1 MSEMTVRR
9 YLDKL
14 EGKDLI
20 KRTHGGA
27 FAGQE
32 MIEVDYRVRETVRRA
47 EKEAI
52 GRLAWTLIQPG
63 ESVFLDAG
71 STLAYLASA
80 MDDTRRITVVT
91 NSTIVLQ
98 TLENR
103 ANIDTILLGGRVH
116 AASHSLIGPIAEET
130 VAQFR
135 FTKAFLGA
143 VGINL
148 EEGLTQSNVDEVPVK
163 KRVAAN
169 AKEVIVLAD
178 SSKFNRDVLVMF
190 LRLDQLHTIITDTGI
205 PAKYRKSLE
214 ERGIRV
220 LTAGAPPR
228 ARPEPRADRAPL
240 LPDTEGGS
248 LRAGHGSHR
257 AAAPRTLRPG
267 PRGAV
272 PQGYPAQDR
281 VPHAGRPVGVARPSA
296 PSVWATRSLFPGPR
310 SSRSATGSSLSCTAA
325 RARTRGRGA
334 RGRARGSTPA
344 RCGPFRP
351 GRLRASRRQKPVR
364 EVLAQARAARERY
377 GEACDE
383 AARRMGYNPHCQP
396 LSRPAESRLRH
407 QHRRVR
413 LRRTGALPLDGRPR
427 AVEDLLPRRHGP
439 HAPVPARVPGSGRPA
454 PRTTCSSGTA
464 RWP

>member
-1 MSEMTVRR
+1 MKDRIDMVLGILARKGYRSVSELAEDLHVSEMTVRR

-14 EGKDLI
+14 EQKELI

-71 STLAYLASA
+71 STLAYLAAA

-116 AASHSLIGPIAEET
+116 AASHSLIGPIAEEV

-143 VGINL
+143 AGINL

-169 AKEVIVLAD
+169 SKEVIVLAD

-190 LRLDQLHTIITDTGI
+190 LRMDQLHTIITDSGI
-205 PAKYRKSLE
+205 PAEYRRSLE

-220 LTAGAPPR
+220 L
-228 ARPEPRADRAPL
+228 
-240 LPDTEGGS
+240 
-248 LRAGHGSHR
+248 
-257 AAAPRTLRPG
+257 
-267 PRGAV
+267 
-272 PQGYPAQDR
+272 
-281 VPHAGRPVGVARPSA
+281 VA
-296 PSVWATRSLFPGPR
+296 
-310 SSRSATGSSLSCTAA
+310 
-325 RARTRGRGA
+325 
-334 RGRARGSTPA
+334 
-344 RCGPFRP
+344 
-351 GRLRASRRQKPVR
+351 
-364 EVLAQARAARERY
+364 E
-377 GEACDE
+377 
-383 AARRMGYNPHCQP
+383 
-396 LSRPAESRLRH
+396 
-407 QHRRVR
+407 
-413 LRRTGALPLDGRPR
+413 
-427 AVEDLLPRRHGP
+427 
-439 HAPVPARVPGSGRPA
+439 PVPAAGG
-454 PRTTCSSGTA
+454 
-464 RWP
+464 

>member
-1 MSEMTVRR
+1 VVKDRLELVQSILARKGYRSVAELSEDLQVSEMTVRR
-9 YLDKL
+9 YLDRL
-14 EGKDLI
+14 EKSQLI

-71 STLAYLASA
+71 TTLAYLAAA

-103 ANIDTILLGGRVH
+103 ANIDTIALGGRVH

-135 FTKAFLGA
+135 FNKAFLGA

-148 EEGLTQSNVDEVPVK
+148 EEGLTQSNVDEVPIK

-169 AKEVIVLAD
+169 SKEVIVLAD

-190 LRLDQLHTIITDTGI
+190 LRLEQVHTIITDTGL
-205 PAKYRKSLE
+205 PEASRRSLE

-220 LTAGAPPR
+220 LLASTA
-228 ARPEPRADRAPL
+228 
-240 LPDTEGGS
+240 
-248 LRAGHGSHR
+248 
-257 AAAPRTLRPG
+257 
-267 PRGAV
+267 
-272 PQGYPAQDR
+272 
-281 VPHAGRPVGVARPSA
+281 PSA
-296 PSVWATRSLFPGPR
+296 EG
-310 SSRSATGSSLSCTAA
+310 
-325 RARTRGRGA
+325 
-334 RGRARGSTPA
+334 
-344 RCGPFRP
+344 
-351 GRLRASRRQKPVR
+351 
-364 EVLAQARAARERY
+364 
-377 GEACDE
+377 
-383 AARRMGYNPHCQP
+383 
-396 LSRPAESRLRH
+396 
-407 QHRRVR
+407 
-413 LRRTGALPLDGRPR
+413 
-427 AVEDLLPRRHGP
+427 
-439 HAPVPARVPGSGRPA
+439 
-454 PRTTCSSGTA
+454 
-464 RWP
+464 

>member
-1 MSEMTVRR
+1 MKDRIDMVLGILARKGYRSVSELAEDLHVSEMTVRR

-14 EGKDLI
+14 EQKELI

-71 STLAYLASA
+71 STLAYLAAA

-103 ANIDTILLGGRVH
+103 TNIDTILLGGRVH
-116 AASHSLIGPIAEET
+116 AASHSLIGPIAEEV

-169 AKEVIVLAD
+169 SKEVIVLAD

-190 LRLDQLHTIITDTGI
+190 LRLDQLHTIITDGGI
-205 PAKYRKSLE
+205 RAEYRRSLE

-220 LTAGAPPR
+220 L
-228 ARPEPRADRAPL
+228 
-240 LPDTEGGS
+240 
-248 LRAGHGSHR
+248 
-257 AAAPRTLRPG
+257 
-267 PRGAV
+267 
-272 PQGYPAQDR
+272 
-281 VPHAGRPVGVARPSA
+281 VAE
-296 PSVWATRSLFPGPR
+296 L
-310 SSRSATGSSLSCTAA
+310 
-325 RARTRGRGA
+325 
-334 RGRARGSTPA
+334 
-344 RCGPFRP
+344 
-351 GRLRASRRQKPVR
+351 
-364 EVLAQARAARERY
+364 
-377 GEACDE
+377 
-383 AARRMGYNPHCQP
+383 
-396 LSRPAESRLRH
+396 
-407 QHRRVR
+407 
-413 LRRTGALPLDGRPR
+413 
-427 AVEDLLPRRHGP
+427 
-439 HAPVPARVPGSGRPA
+439 VPAAGG
-454 PRTTCSSGTA
+454 
-464 RWP
+464 